1 VVWLNVGRREKRLIF
16 LIQERDDPVGQP
28 ILIWD
33 AACREFK
40 IEYKSYMSKRK
51 QRAMFYEE
59 KYVKRAFMR
68 LFKQKITR
76 LVWPLVD
83 GFSFVPPYR
92 GCGVDFMFCVLTEKG
107 RRVAEQ
113 LRLQDRILREQLE
126 SVVKVLER
134 FRGLGCVAVTVLQ
147 VREGLWVDLCGEFG
161 GSRVEFDKCWNNTRI
176 GLLLRECTLRN
187 SRFGVNDRWRKY
199 YLV

>member
-16 LIQERDDPVGQP
+16 LIHERDDPVGQP
-28 ILIWD
+28 ILIWE

-40 IEYKSYMSKRK
+40 IEYKSYMSKREQK
-51 QRAMFYEE
+51 AIFYEE
-59 KYVKRAFMR
+59 KYVKRAFLR

-76 LVWPLVD
+76 LVWPVAD
-83 GFSFVPPYR
+83 GFSFVPPFG

-107 RRVAEQ
+107 RLVAEQ
-113 LRLQDRILREQLE
+113 LRLQDQILREQRE
-126 SVVKVLER
+126 AVVKVLKR
-134 FRGLGCVAVTVLQ
+134 FRGLGCVVVTVLQ
-147 VREGLWVDLCGEFG
+147 VREGLWQDLCGGFV
-161 GSRVEFDKCWNNTRI
+161 SREEFDKCWNNTRV
-176 GLLLRECTLRN
+176 GLLLRECVLRN